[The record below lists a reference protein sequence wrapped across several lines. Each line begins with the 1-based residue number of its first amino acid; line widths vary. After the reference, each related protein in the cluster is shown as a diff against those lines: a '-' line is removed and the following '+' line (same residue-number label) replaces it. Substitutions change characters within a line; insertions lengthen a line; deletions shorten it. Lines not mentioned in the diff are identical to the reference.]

1 MLGIGGSDFRTKC
14 IAKCQNLEFSRH
26 ARFSDNKWKCCNR
39 RTLINWHWIDWL
51 LAVKVFV
58 LEWHYEMTELYE
70 ETEIEFE
77 FLVCC
82 VVLELNG
89 SSYIML
95 LLVLTN
101 VLTFTRRSVIF
112 AIGNFWT
119 LLKLLYLIGIWVE
132 IGIKIVDRRM

>member
-1 MLGIGGSDFRTKC
+1 
-14 IAKCQNLEFSRH
+14 
-26 ARFSDNKWKCCNR
+26 
-39 RTLINWHWIDWL
+39 
-51 LAVKVFV
+51 
-58 LEWHYEMTELYE
+58 MTELYE

-77 FLVCC
+77 FLVSC

-112 AIGNFWT
+112 VIGKF
-119 LLKLLYLIGIWVE
+119 LKDVIEASLPNWKLSCLFEGLINVN
-132 IGIKIVDRRM
+132 VS